1 MGPLIGCRERE
12 AHMDSF
18 TLKSKEIPLNT
29 SYDVIVAGGGP
40 AGCTAAAAAAREGAR
55 TLLIEATGSL
65 GGMGTSGLVPAWC
78 PFSDKQKMV
87 YRGLAAKVFET
98 LKAQMPHVK
107 PDALDWVPIDPE
119 KLKRVYDDLVTEAGA
134 DVLFLT
140 SLADVERDAAGSV
153 TAIVALNKG
162 GLQAFKAK
170 VYVDCTGD
178 GDVAAWAGA
187 EYGKGDEETGE
198 LQPATHCFILGNVDD
213 YAYLNGQNLHADNPL
228 SPIHDVVRSGEYP
241 GIPDTHLCNNLV
253 APRAVG
259 FNAGHLWGVDNTDAF
274 SVSKAMIQGRRMAA
288 AYRDMLA
295 GVQPSA
301 FGNAFVMSTG
311 TLIGTRESRR
321 IIGDYVLTAEDY
333 VARRSFP
340 DEICRNSY
348 FIDVHGTQKEQQSG
362 TGSGLSITLYGPG
375 ESHGIPYRCLTPR
388 GLRNVL
394 VAGRSISC
402 DRRVLGSVR
411 VMPVCLAMG
420 EAAGIAAAL
429 AAGQTDADVHAVDV
443 AVLRGRL
450 RAEGAYLPE
459 LETESAWDES
469 DAVAGES
476 HAAISESHAAIGKG
490 HAAIGESH
498 AVGGEGHE

>member
-1 MGPLIGCRERE
+1 
-12 AHMDSF
+12 MDSY
-18 TLKSKEIPLNT
+18 TLKSKEIPLN
-29 SYDVIVAGGGP
+29 SSFDVIIVGGGP
-40 AGCTAAAAAAREGAR
+40 AGCTAAAAAAREGVR

-78 PFSDKQKMV
+78 PFSDKQKMI

-98 LKAQMPHVK
+98 LKAQMPHVRS
-107 PDALDWVPIDPE
+107 DAMDWVPIEPE

-134 DVLFLT
+134 SVLFLT
-140 SLADVERDAAGSV
+140 TLADVERDEDGNV
-153 TAIVALNKG
+153 TAIVVLNKG
-162 GLQAFKAK
+162 GLQAFRAK

-187 EYGKGDEETGE
+187 EYQKGDAVTGE

-213 YAYLNGQNLHADNPL
+213 YAYLNGQNLHAENPL
-228 SPIHDVVRSGEYP
+228 SPIHEVYQSGAYP

-259 FNAGHLWGVDNTDAF
+259 FNAGHLWGVDNSDTF
-274 SVSKAMIQGRRMAA
+274 TVSNAMIEGRKMAA

-295 GVQPSA
+295 EVQPAA
-301 FGNAFVMSTG
+301 FAGAFVMNTG

-321 IIGDYVLTAEDY
+321 IIGDYMLTAEDY
-333 VARRSFP
+333 IGRKSFE

-348 FIDVHGTQKEQQSG
+348 FLDIHGTKEEQQSG
-362 TGSGLSITLYGPG
+362 TGSSLSITLYGPG

-420 EAAGIAAAL
+420 EAAGLAAAL
-429 AAGQTDADVHAVDV
+429 ATGQAENDVHAVDV
-443 AVLRGRL
+443 AFLRKRL
-450 RAEGAYLPE
+450 KEEGAYLPDI
-459 LETESAWDES
+459 ETKSL
-469 DAVAGES
+469 
-476 HAAISESHAAIGKG
+476 
-490 HAAIGESH
+490 
-498 AVGGEGHE
+498 GGELN

>member
-1 MGPLIGCRERE
+1 MEN
-12 AHMDSF
+12 DTY
-18 TLKSKEIPLNT
+18 TLKSKQIPLNS
-29 SYDVIVAGGGP
+29 SYDVIVVGGGP

-55 TLLIEATGSL
+55 TLLVEATGSL

-78 PFSDKQKMV
+78 PFSDKEKMV
-87 YRGLAAKVFET
+87 YRGLAAKVFNT
-98 LKAQMPHVK
+98 LKAQMPHVRE
-107 PDALDWVPIDPE
+107 DAMDWVPIEPE
-119 KLKRVYDDLVTEAGA
+119 KLKRVYDDLVTESGA
-134 DVLFLT
+134 HILFLT
-140 SLADVERDAAGSV
+140 ALADVDRDDHGNIN
-153 TAIVALNKG
+153 TLLLLNKG
-162 GLQAFKAK
+162 GLQAFRAA

-187 EYGKGDEETGE
+187 EYEMGDEATGE

-213 YAYLNGQNLHADNPL
+213 YAYLNGPKLHAENPH
-228 SPIHDVVRSGEYP
+228 SPIHEVVRSGEYP
-241 GIPDTHLCNNLV
+241 AIPDTHLCNNMV

-259 FNAGHLWGVDNTDAF
+259 FNAGHLWGVDNTNSF
-274 SVSKAMIQGRRMAA
+274 SVSGALVEGRKMAA

-295 GVQPSA
+295 AVHPAA
-301 FGNAFVMSTG
+301 FGNAVVMSTG

-321 IIGDYVLTAEDY
+321 ITGDYVLTAEDY
-333 VARRSFP
+333 ISRKSFD

-362 TGSGLSITLYGPG
+362 SGSIQAITLYGPG

-420 EAAGIAAAL
+420 EAAGLAAAL
-429 AAGQTDADVHAVDV
+429 AAAQTGGDVHAIDT
-443 AVLRGRL
+443 ARL
-450 RAEGAYLPE
+450 RTRLREEGGYLPD
-459 LETESAWDES
+459 TQANN
-469 DAVAGES
+469 
-476 HAAISESHAAIGKG
+476 AA
-490 HAAIGESH
+490 
-498 AVGGEGHE
+498 GGECNE

>member
-1 MGPLIGCRERE
+1 MEN
-12 AHMDSF
+12 DTY
-18 TLKSKEIPLNT
+18 TLKSRQIPLNS
-29 SYDVIVAGGGP
+29 SYDVIVVGGGP

-55 TLLIEATGSL
+55 TLLVEATGSL

-78 PFSDKQKMV
+78 PFSDKEKMV
-87 YRGLAAKVFET
+87 YRGLAAKVFNT
-98 LKAQMPHVK
+98 LKAQMPHVRE
-107 PDALDWVPIDPE
+107 DAMDWVPIEPE
-119 KLKRVYDDLVTEAGA
+119 KLKRVYDDLVTESGA
-134 DVLFLT
+134 HILFLT
-140 SLADVERDAAGSV
+140 ALADVDRDDHGNIN
-153 TAIVALNKG
+153 TLLFLNKS
-162 GLQAFKAK
+162 GLQAFRAA

-187 EYGKGDEETGE
+187 EYQMGDEATGE

-213 YAYLNGQNLHADNPL
+213 YAYLNGPKLHAENPH
-228 SPIHDVVRSGEYP
+228 SPIHEVVRSGEYP
-241 GIPDTHLCNNLV
+241 AIPDTHLCNNLV

-259 FNAGHLWGVDNTDAF
+259 FNAGHLWGVDNTNSF
-274 SVSKAMIQGRRMAA
+274 SVSGALVEGRKMAA

-295 GVQPSA
+295 AVHPAA
-301 FGNAFVMSTG
+301 FGNAVVMSTG

-321 IIGDYVLTAEDY
+321 ITGDYVLTAEDY
-333 VARRSFP
+333 ISRRSFD

-362 TGSGLSITLYGPG
+362 AGSSQSITLYGPG

-420 EAAGIAAAL
+420 EAAGLAAAL
-429 AAGQTDADVHAVDV
+429 AAAQTGGDVHAVDV
-443 AVLRGRL
+443 SHLRGRL
-450 RAEGAYLPE
+450 REEGGYLPDNQA
-459 LETESAWDES
+459 ET
-469 DAVAGES
+469 AGERMQ
-476 HAAISESHAAIGKG
+476 
-490 HAAIGESH
+490 
-498 AVGGEGHE
+498 

>member
-1 MGPLIGCRERE
+1 MEN
-12 AHMDSF
+12 DTY
-18 TLKSKEIPLNT
+18 TLTSKQIPLNS
-29 SYDVIVAGGGP
+29 SYDVIVVGGGP

-55 TLLIEATGSL
+55 TLLVEATGSL

-78 PFSDKQKMV
+78 PFSDKEKMV
-87 YRGLAAKVFET
+87 YRGLAAKVFNT
-98 LKAQMPHVK
+98 LKAQMPHV
-107 PDALDWVPIDPE
+107 PEDAMDWVPIEPE
-119 KLKRVYDDLVTEAGA
+119 KLKRVYDDLVTESGA
-134 DVLFLT
+134 HILFLT
-140 SLADVERDAAGSV
+140 ALADVDRDDHGNITSLLL
-153 TAIVALNKG
+153 LNKG
-162 GLQAFKAK
+162 GLQAFRAA

-187 EYGKGDEETGE
+187 EYQMGDEQTGE

-213 YAYLNGQNLHADNPL
+213 YAYMNGPKLHAENPH
-228 SPIHDVVRSGEYP
+228 SPIHEVVRSGEYP
-241 GIPDTHLCNNLV
+241 DIPDTHLCNNMV

-259 FNAGHLWGVDNTDAF
+259 FNAGHLWGVDNTNPF
-274 SVSKAMIQGRRMAA
+274 SVSGALVEGRKMAA

-295 GVQPSA
+295 AVHPAA
-301 FGNAFVMSTG
+301 FGNAVVMSTG

-321 IIGDYVLTAEDY
+321 ITGDYVLTAEDY
-333 VARRSFP
+333 ISRRSFD

-362 TGSGLSITLYGPG
+362 DGSSLAITLYGPG

-420 EAAGIAAAL
+420 EAAGLAAAL
-429 AAGQTDADVHAVDV
+429 AAAQTGGDVHAVDV
-443 AVLRGRL
+443 PRL
-450 RAEGAYLPE
+450 RARLREEGGYLPDNQA
-459 LETESAWDES
+459 ET
-469 DAVAGES
+469 VGERMQ
-476 HAAISESHAAIGKG
+476 
-490 HAAIGESH
+490 
-498 AVGGEGHE
+498 

>member
-1 MGPLIGCRERE
+1 
-12 AHMDSF
+12 MDRY
-18 TLKSKEIPLNT
+18 TLKSKEIPLN
-29 SYDVIVAGGGP
+29 SSFDVIVVGGGP
-40 AGCTAAAAAAREGAR
+40 AGCTAAAAAAREGAS

-78 PFSDKQKMV
+78 PFSDKQKMI
-87 YRGLAAKVFET
+87 YRGLAAKVFDT
-98 LKAQMPHVK
+98 LKGQMPHVHA
-107 PDALDWVPIDPE
+107 DALDWVPIEPE

-134 DVLFLT
+134 SVLFLT
-140 SLADVERDAAGSV
+140 TLADVERDEDGNV
-153 TAIVALNKG
+153 TAIVVLNKG
-162 GLQAFKAK
+162 GLQAFRAK

-187 EYGKGDEETGE
+187 EYQKGDAVTGE

-213 YAYLNGQNLHADNPL
+213 YAYLNGQNLHAENPL
-228 SPIHDVVRSGEYP
+228 SPIHEAYQSGAYP

-253 APRAVG
+253 APRSVG
-259 FNAGHLWGVDNTDAF
+259 FNAGHLWGVDNTDTF
-274 SVSKAMIQGRRMAA
+274 TVSNAMIEGRRMAA

-295 GVQPSA
+295 AVQPSA

-321 IIGDYVLTAEDY
+321 IIGDYILTAEDY
-333 VARRSFP
+333 IGRKSFE

-348 FIDVHGTQKEQQSG
+348 FLDIHGNQEEQQNG
-362 TGSGLSITLYGPG
+362 TGSSLSITLYGPG

-420 EAAGIAAAL
+420 EAAGLAAAL
-429 AAGQTDADVHAVDV
+429 ASGQAENDVHAVDV
-443 AVLRGRL
+443 ALLRKRL
-450 RAEGAYLPE
+450 KEEGAYLPDIE
-459 LETESAWDES
+459 AEAVEVET
-469 DAVAGES
+469 
-476 HAAISESHAAIGKG
+476 SEQ
-490 HAAIGESH
+490 
-498 AVGGEGHE
+498 

>member
-1 MGPLIGCRERE
+1 MENY
-12 AHMDSF
+12 
-18 TLKSKEIPLNT
+18 TLKSKELPLDS
-29 SYDVIVAGGGP
+29 SYDVIVIGGGP

-78 PFSDKQKMV
+78 PFSDKQKMI
-87 YRGLAAKVFET
+87 YRGLAAKVFDT

-107 PDALDWVPIDPE
+107 EDAMDWVPIDPE

-134 DVLFLT
+134 HVLFL
-140 SLADVERDAAGSV
+140 SMLADVERDAEGNI
-153 TAIVALNKG
+153 TALIILNKG
-162 GLQAFKAK
+162 GLQAFRAA

-187 EYGKGDEETGE
+187 DYRKGDEVTGE

-213 YAYLNGQNLHADNPL
+213 YAYLNGPNLHADNL
-228 SPIHDVVRSGEYP
+228 ESPIHEVVRSGNYP
-241 GIPDTHLCNNLV
+241 GIPDTHLCNNMV

-259 FNAGHLWGVDNTDAF
+259 FNAGHLWGIDNTNAF
-274 SVSKAMIQGRRMAA
+274 SVSEALIQGRKMAA
-288 AYRDMLA
+288 DYRDMLA
-295 GVQPSA
+295 AVQPAA

-333 VARRSFP
+333 ISRRSFS

-348 FIDVHGTQKEQQSG
+348 FIDVHGTQTEQQSG
-362 TGSGLSITLYGPG
+362 EGSGLSITLYGPG

-420 EAAGIAAAL
+420 EAAGLAAAL
-429 AAGQTDADVHAVDV
+429 AARHTGGDVHAVNV
-443 AVLRGRL
+443 ELLRGRL
-450 RAEGAYLPE
+450 REEGAYLPE
-459 LETESAWDES
+459 LQAKS
-469 DAVAGES
+469 VG
-476 HAAISESHAAIGKG
+476 SEHN
-490 HAAIGESH
+490 E
-498 AVGGEGHE
+498 

>member
-1 MGPLIGCRERE
+1 MENGTY
-12 AHMDSF
+12 
-18 TLKSKEIPLNT
+18 TLKSKQVPLDS
-29 SYDVIVAGGGP
+29 SYDVIVVGGGP

-55 TLLIEATGSL
+55 TLLVEATGSL

-78 PFSDKQKMV
+78 PFSDKEKMV
-87 YRGLAAKVFET
+87 YRGLAAKVFDS

-107 PDALDWVPIDPE
+107 ADELDWVPIDPE
-119 KLKRVYDDLVTEAGA
+119 KLKRVYDDLVTESGA
-134 DVLFLT
+134 RVLFLT
-140 SLADVERDAAGSV
+140 TLADVERDDNGNL
-153 TAIVALNKG
+153 TTLLLLNKG
-162 GLQAFKAK
+162 GLKAYRAA

-187 EYGKGDEETGE
+187 EYRKGDEETGE

-213 YAYLNGQNLHADNPL
+213 YAYQHGPKLHAENPY
-228 SPIHDVVRSGEYP
+228 SPIHEVVRSGDYP
-241 GIPDTHLCNNLV
+241 EIPDTHLCNNLV

-259 FNAGHLWGVDNTDAF
+259 FNAGHLWGVDNTDSF
-274 SVSKAMIQGRRMAA
+274 SVSEALMSGRRMAA

-295 GVQPSA
+295 AVHPAA
-301 FGNAFVMSTG
+301 FGNAAVMSTG

-321 IIGDYVLTAEDY
+321 ITGDYVLTVEDY
-333 VARRSFP
+333 ISRRSFD

-362 TGSGLSITLYGPG
+362 EGSGLAITLYGPG

-420 EAAGIAAAL
+420 EAAGLAAAL
-429 AAGQTDADVHAVDV
+429 AASHTGGDVHAVDITQ
-443 AVLRGRL
+443 LRSRL
-450 RAEGAYLPE
+450 REEGGYLPDVHAN
-459 LETESAWDES
+459 TA
-469 DAVAGES
+469 AGREYN
-476 HAAISESHAAIGKG
+476 E
-490 HAAIGESH
+490 
-498 AVGGEGHE
+498 